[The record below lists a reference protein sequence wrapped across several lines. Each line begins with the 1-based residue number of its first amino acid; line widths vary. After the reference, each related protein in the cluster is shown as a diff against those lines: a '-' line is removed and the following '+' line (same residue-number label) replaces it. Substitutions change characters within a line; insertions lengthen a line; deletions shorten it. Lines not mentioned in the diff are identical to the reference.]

1 MRADHTRSEIE
12 ALDSQHVDGWASW
25 YPVPRSIREGYT
37 HIIRSIEDPERS
49 LRPKGGRED
58 RAPHLT
64 MKRQP
69 RRELERQ
76 MLKHLSDGRARTLNR
91 LAVELWDQNACT
103 VFSTQVNDILWD
115 LVERG
120 EIEHT
125 MHAPIRFR
133 KVRR

>member
-1 MRADHTRSEIE
+1 MRAGHTRMEIE
-12 ALDSQHVDGWASW
+12 ALDSQRIDGWGTA
-25 YPVPRSIREGYT
+25 YVVPREVREGYT
-37 HIIRSIEDPERS
+37 HLIRSIEDPDRS
-49 LRPKGGRED
+49 PRPEGGRED

-69 RRELERQ
+69 KRELERQ
-76 MLKHLSDGRARTLNR
+76 MLKHLDDGRARTLNR

-103 VFSTQVNDILWD
+103 VFTTQVNDILWD

-120 EIEHT
+120 EIEHS

-133 KVRR
+133 RVR